1 MILFLCQNNWEE
13 YNFEILCN
21 GEVNEKGQQWM
32 TNYVHTE
39 KLGYARIKGK
49 VSAQAPNVI
58 EGVWSPDSGK

>member
-1 MILFLCQNNWEE
+1 
-13 YNFEILCN
+13 
-21 GEVNEKGQQWM
+21 M

>member
-1 MILFLCQNNWEE
+1 MILFLCQSNWEE
-13 YNFEILCN
+13 YNFKILRN
-21 GEVNEKGQQWM
+21 G
-32 TNYVHTE
+32 TE